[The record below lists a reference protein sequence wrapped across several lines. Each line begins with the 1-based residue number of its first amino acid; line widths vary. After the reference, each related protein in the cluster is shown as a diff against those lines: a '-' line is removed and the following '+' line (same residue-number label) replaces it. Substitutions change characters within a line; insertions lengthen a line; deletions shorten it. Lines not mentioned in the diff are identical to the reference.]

1 MTLEEIKTEWIQ
13 YNKKL
18 ETSQRLNEQLILSM
32 LKERSKSR
40 ISKIRRQNTIYLALM
55 VSSLLF
61 IIALFAGN
69 PFDFKYMLQYVP
81 YGILS
86 IGVVLAIVAL
96 VKSLQSFSINI
107 NNMPLDSFLRKIID
121 AYEKNKKIERW
132 FGILIIGAGTLA
144 NLSFLPNKLAHKGL
158 WQALGETGISIL
170 ITLGIYFIAF
180 KAGAFKN
187 RNREEFENDLKEWN
201 ELKKIS
207 LELKE
212 EYFQQQ
218 NKNSLQ

>member
-18 ETSQRLNEQLILSM
+18 ETSQRLNEQLILTM

-40 ISKIRRQNTIYLALM
+40 ISKIRRENSIYLVVM

-69 PFDFKYMLQYVP
+69 PFDFKYKLQYVP

-86 IGVVLAIVAL
+86 IGVVLSIVAL

-107 NNMPLDSFLRKIID
+107 NNMPLDSFLKKIIN

-132 FGILIIGAGTLA
+132 FGILIISAGTLA
-144 NLSFLPNKLAHKGL
+144 NFSFLPNKLEHKGL
-158 WQALGETGISIL
+158 LQALSETGISIL
-170 ITLGIYFIAF
+170 ITLGIYFIAL

-207 LELKE
+207 FELKE
-212 EYFQQQ
+212 ENFQRE
-218 NKNSLQ
+218 K